1 MFSLLLQTRL
11 GILVF
16 VPLVNILAVVVL
28 VLILVV
34 SVQPNETLLFFFL
47 FELFRVGLLLME
59 FKFPH

>member
-1 MFSLLLQTRL
+1 MLDS
-11 GILVF
+11 IVF
-16 VPLVNILAVVVL
+16 VPLINILAVVVL

-34 SVQPNETLLFFFL
+34 SVQLNETLSFFFL